1 MFRFTIVFC
10 FNRMPHTGFDR
21 CPTMRSRPVADQ
33 WFGVRFHHL
42 YHSTRIPSG
51 VKRVVFTQRSIT
63 RINSERIKTIL
74 TGIFVEGAPIQQ

>member
-10 FNRMPHTGFDR
+10 FNRMPNTRFDR
-21 CPTMRSRPVADQ
+21 CPTMRLRHTADE

-51 VKRVVFTQRSIT
+51 VKRVASTQQLGVV
-63 RINSERIKTIL
+63 EFGIL
-74 TGIFVEGAPIQQ
+74 I